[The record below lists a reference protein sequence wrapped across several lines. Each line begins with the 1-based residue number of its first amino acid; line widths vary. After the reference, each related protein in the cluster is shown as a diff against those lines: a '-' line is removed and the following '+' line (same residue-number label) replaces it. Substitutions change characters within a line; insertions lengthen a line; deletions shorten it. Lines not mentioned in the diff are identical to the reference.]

1 MTKPRNLLTAALF
14 ALVTANAYVFFTQT
28 ASAESASADSSPCEH
43 SHNVKSTD
51 FDKIS
56 PQEYFEMYQGG

>member
-28 ASAESASADSSPCEH
+28 ASAESASANSGTCDS
-43 SHNVKSTD
+43 NTVKTND
-51 FDKIS
+51 FNKIS
-56 PQEYFEMYQGG
+56 PQDYFEMYKSG